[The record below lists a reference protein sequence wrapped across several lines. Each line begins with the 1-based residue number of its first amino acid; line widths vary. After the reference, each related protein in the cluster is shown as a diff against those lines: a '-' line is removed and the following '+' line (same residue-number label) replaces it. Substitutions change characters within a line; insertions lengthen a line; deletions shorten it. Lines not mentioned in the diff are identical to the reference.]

1 MSKIPTNRPSLP
13 AIKPF
18 VRQRPKSPTSQ
29 QINSI
34 GNDRSNNPF
43 RLADR
48 VTTSGKSGRVAYIGP
63 TQFAEGEWIGII
75 LDEAQGKNDG
85 SYGDVRYFK
94 TNANRGLFCRAD
106 KVQLLLSNDTPQQTP
121 PYNKS
126 RISFIEEERVNTP
139 SKHPPS
145 DTLDAYMKDLQIDD
159 SVSIRGTK
167 FGILRYIGK
176 IHVNEGIWCGIKLNG
191 PLGKHDG
198 KIEGVRYFRCSHR
211 HGIFAPLR
219 HVEKVVVDSKEPR
232 RPNQD
237 SPSPDSDLSEHSDSS
252 VSLNDFSP
260 RSPTKKSNE
269 SADFIARESALST
282 QISDLLE
289 KIKEKDNIIEKL
301 QQKNN
306 KYHSELS
313 NTTEKMND
321 LEINILA
328 LQQQHDIKENE
339 NENLMVQGLELA
351 QRLEDL
357 QFQLEEH
364 QHPESNQDHFKI
376 PDDHRLLSPNEIFT
390 YEKTKEK
397 LTELQ
402 SINENLLHEKQI
414 YKEELKRH
422 NELIAQEKITTNLI
436 DELRKEIKLLRS
448 QLSDLQMQEQY
459 TTSQLTEKE
468 IFYKQQIKDYEL
480 KINQITKE
488 AQNVFSDLY
497 PEPGRKFSK
506 MAITFERINSY
517 SNPFRVFIGA
527 LHSANWPEDNWNPR
541 PTPIQLRLTSLEQ
554 EKETNDKRINDLL
567 NELKRHKENI
577 VPDLEKQCQI
587 LKLELQNRDR
597 TANMALSERET
608 YFEQQIK
615 EYQHNIH
622 QATRE
627 TENIR
632 AELKHIQKEN
642 DLKESQTNVLINEL
656 KSNYEK
662 IQMELNDREH
672 LVNTVSNQHDSL
684 YEQQIKEYENNLNE
698 ATRQTDNIKAE
709 LAKLEEDKV
718 LHEQKCNNIVD
729 SLKQDHERQYEIL
742 NTQLVTIQHNDNTQN
757 IILNERIAH
766 YDIEIKEYQIKIDQD
781 AREIQNLRI
790 ELIKIQEENTSHEQ
804 QLKNIIDTLKKDLV
818 KLQNELND
826 REYKANMTLQEYEL
840 KYKEQTEEYKNNL
853 EHANEQIQNLQTELE
868 NLQKEKTLNEK
879 QLNDTID
886 QLKQDY
892 EIFKTDVEK
901 RDQTQNITLSER
913 EIHYQTEIK
922 ERQMKNDQ
930 FLIEIQDLQTKL
942 SQLHDEKT
950 TNETQLNENINKL
963 KQDHEVQYKELR
975 IEIDELNE
983 REHKVHKELHQR
995 ESHFDQQITEYQ
1007 DKLEQANLK
1016 IQHIHDKLIKSEEEK
1031 TKSND
1036 IITSLQHD
1044 LDTLKA
1050 ELQNQDRSQNMAL
1063 NERETQYQSQIKDY
1077 QIKRD
1082 ESVLEI
1088 QSLQSELAKLQE
1100 EKATNDNKLNKT
1112 INTIQQDFEKL
1123 QNELAERERKE
1134 KNILKQC
1141 ELQYE
1146 QQIDEYQK
1154 NLELS
1159 IIQNQ
1164 NIQSELANLQD
1175 EKQSNE
1181 KNLNEIMSSLN
1192 EDFNKQIEVLKT
1204 QNIELQEN
1212 FDTKNNELTQ
1222 KVQEINEY
1230 QTKFEQ
1236 LNEQIV
1242 ELNQQ
1247 NEIKINQLQQ
1257 LKSELDQKNQANK
1270 QITNM
1275 KQQYEQ
1281 TQDELHQRTENLTTV
1296 NEALKKE
1303 VEKLKDQNEQLEK
1316 NATDN
1321 NKNKND
1327 ETTEN
1332 QDMIDQLT
1340 KQVNDLQQMYTSLL
1354 EKKADEEQKSIEEK
1368 KIQEKIS
1375 KEKIGEYEMRIA
1387 LMKSE
1392 YMVDMENTRLDHD
1405 QEILRLKTKLQEAIA
1420 ASTIKPKGKK

>member
-29 QINSI
+29 QTNPT

-48 VTTSGKSGRVAYIGP
+48 VTTSGKSGVVAYIGP
-63 TQFAEGEWIGII
+63 TQFAEGEWIGIM

-94 TNANRGLFCRAD
+94 TEANRGLFCRAD
-106 KVQLLLSNDTPQQTP
+106 KVQLLLSIDTPQQTP

-145 DTLDAYMKDLQIDD
+145 DTLDAYIKDLQIGD

-167 FGILRYIGK
+167 FGTLKYIGK
-176 IHVNEGIWCGIKLNG
+176 IHVNEGIWCGIKLDG
-191 PLGKHDG
+191 PLGKHNG

-211 HGIFAPLR
+211 YGIFAPLR

-232 RPNQD
+232 RPDQD

-252 VSLNDFSP
+252 INSNHFPP

-282 QISDLLE
+282 QISDLLK
-289 KIKEKDNIIEKL
+289 KIEEKDNIIEKL

-339 NENLMVQGLELA
+339 NENLTIQGLELA

-357 QFQLEEH
+357 QFQLEEY

-414 YKEELKRH
+414 YQEELKRH

-497 PEPGRKFSK
+497 PGPGRKVSK
-506 MAITFERINSY
+506 MTITFEGMDSY

-527 LHSANWPEDNWNPR
+527 LHSANGPEDNWNPR

-632 AELKHIQKEN
+632 TELKHIQEES
-642 DLKESQTNVLINEL
+642 DLKESKANLLINEL

-684 YEQQIKEYENNLNE
+684 YEQQIKEYENNLEE

-766 YDIEIKEYQIKIDQD
+766 YEIEIKEYQIKIDQD
-781 AREIQNLRI
+781 AREIQNLRV

-804 QLKNIIDTLKKDLV
+804 QLKNIIDTLKKDLA

-826 REYKANMTLQEYEL
+826 REYQANMTLQEYEL

-853 EHANEQIQNLQTELE
+853 EHTNEQIQNLQTELE
-868 NLQKEKTLNEK
+868 NLQKEKALNEK

-892 EIFKTDVEK
+892 EIYKTDVEK

-913 EIHYQTEIK
+913 EIYYQTEIK
-922 ERQMKNDQ
+922 EYQMKNDQ

-963 KQDHEVQYKELR
+963 KQDHEVQYKELQ

-1044 LDTLKA
+1044 LDTLKT

-1164 NIQSELANLQD
+1164 NIQSELANLQG

-1192 EDFNKQIEVLKT
+1192 EDFNEQIEILKT

-1212 FDTKNNELTQ
+1212 FNAKNNELTQ

-1236 LNEQIV
+1236 FNEQIV

-1247 NEIKINQLQQ
+1247 NEVKINQLQQ

-1281 TQDELHQRTENLTTV
+1281 TQDELHQRTENLTTI
-1296 NEALKKE
+1296 NETFKKE
-1303 VEKLKDQNEQLEK
+1303 VEKLKEQNEQLVK

-1321 NKNKND
+1321 NNKKNN

-1340 KQVNDLQQMYTSLL
+1340 KQVNDLQQMYTGLL

-1420 ASTIKPKGKK
+1420 ASTTKPKGKK

>member
-232 RPNQD
+232 RPDQD

-252 VSLNDFSP
+252 DSSNHFPP
-260 RSPTKKSNE
+260 RSPTKKSKE

-282 QISDLLE
+282 QISDLLK
-289 KIKEKDNIIEKL
+289 KIKEKDDIIEKL

-339 NENLMVQGLELA
+339 NENLTIQGLELA

-376 PDDHRLLSPNEIFT
+376 PDDHCLLSPNEIFT

-414 YKEELKRH
+414 YQEELKRH

-632 AELKHIQKEN
+632 TELRHIQEEN
-642 DLKESQTNVLINEL
+642 DLKESKANVLINEL

-1044 LDTLKA
+1044 LDTLKTD
-1050 ELQNQDRSQNMAL
+1050 LQNQDRSQNMAL

-1082 ESVLEI
+1082 ESLLEI

-1100 EKATNDNKLNKT
+1100 EKATNDTKLNKT

-1281 TQDELHQRTENLTTV
+1281 TQDELLQRTENLTTV

-1303 VEKLKDQNEQLEK
+1303 VEKLKEQNEQLLK

-1321 NKNKND
+1321 NNNKNN

-1332 QDMIDQLT
+1332 QDMIDQLI

-1420 ASTIKPKGKK
+1420 ASTKPKGKK

>member
-29 QINSI
+29 QINFT

-48 VTTSGKSGRVAYIGP
+48 VTTSGKSGKVAYIGP

-94 TNANRGLFCRAD
+94 TDANRGLFCRAD

-139 SKHPPS
+139 SKHPPC
-145 DTLDAYMKDLQIDD
+145 DTLDAYMKDLQIGD

-252 VSLNDFSP
+252 NSLNHFAP

-282 QISDLLE
+282 QISDLLK
-289 KIKEKDNIIEKL
+289 KIKEKDDIIEKL

-339 NENLMVQGLELA
+339 NENLTIQGLELA

-414 YKEELKRH
+414 YQEELKRH

-622 QATRE
+622 QGTRE

-632 AELKHIQKEN
+632 AELKHIQEEN
-642 DLKESQTNVLINEL
+642 DLKESKANLLINEL

-781 AREIQNLRI
+781 AREIQNLRV

-804 QLKNIIDTLKKDLV
+804 QLKNIIDTLQKDLT

-826 REYKANMTLQEYEL
+826 REYQANITLQEYEL

-853 EHANEQIQNLQTELE
+853 EHTDEQIQNLQTELE

-892 EIFKTDVEK
+892 EIYKTDIEK

-922 ERQMKNDQ
+922 EYQMKNDQ
-930 FLIEIQDLQTKL
+930 FLLEIQDLQTKL

-963 KQDHEVQYKELR
+963 KQDHEVQYKELQ

-1036 IITSLQHD
+1036 VITSLQHD
-1044 LDTLKA
+1044 LDTLKT
-1050 ELQNQDRSQNMAL
+1050 ELQNQDRSQNMAS
-1063 NERETQYQSQIKDY
+1063 NEREIHYQSQIKDY

-1082 ESVLEI
+1082 ESLLEI

-1100 EKATNDNKLNKT
+1100 EKATNDTKLNNT
-1112 INTIQQDFEKL
+1112 INTMQQDFEKL

-1192 EDFNKQIEVLKT
+1192 EDFNKQIEILKT

-1230 QTKFEQ
+1230 QSKFEQ

-1242 ELNQQ
+1242 GLNQQ

-1281 TQDELHQRTENLTTV
+1281 TQDELHQRTESLTTI
-1296 NEALKKE
+1296 NETLKKE

-1420 ASTIKPKGKK
+1420 ASTTKPKGKK

>member
-488 AQNVFSDLY
+488 AQN
-497 PEPGRKFSK
+497 
-506 MAITFERINSY
+506 
-517 SNPFRVFIGA
+517 
-527 LHSANWPEDNWNPR
+527 
-541 PTPIQLRLTSLEQ
+541 IQLRLTSLEQ